1 MEFNK
6 IHNIKQNIDSSP
18 KKKQSDEDLT
28 LLERKGKIPAKNT
41 PINPIYWQEI
51 KGINPKFFDIQRDGE
66 QSNPYKLPH
75 KIEGKEILLN
85 PIRLEDGTS
94 YIERQ
99 NIKLSNGQTF
109 RIRAITIKR
118 NGSLEISRMILP
130 NGNVSNIEL
139 DPRFVYAMRMYYG
152 RELTNIDVLTTPVK
166 KKPIIDK
173 LSVEAQEIL
182 NSLKDS
188 DEKKFELVSSLL
200 KRTFLLTKSK
210 DGVSN
215 EYITSFIR
223 ELSQIENIL
232 LQNMID
238 NEISIKIYDDMFLFP
253 ESSHA
258 EYRHSKKPILEDGKP
273 RLDKFGA
280 IEYEL
285 SPKTKEII
293 FAEKANNQAIT
304 INGVEQNTYE
314 SLAHEMA
321 HAFDYNQG
329 RLLNL
334 QKQDFISIINGE
346 NFSRFIDMPS
356 FSKEF
361 DNAITADL
369 MHMFEIDEKEGKPQG
384 QTFKELL
391 KDNDFKYYFGVYDTS
406 DDFVQFNDVTAR
418 KELFA
423 QMVSYVT
430 SGKLTNKNFQARIE
444 ELFPNCL
451 DFTRKILLSTTQDV
465 EQNS

>member
-238 NEISIKIYDDMFLFP
+238 SEISIKIYDDMFLFP

-258 EYRHSKKPILEDGKP
+258 EYRHSKKPILKDGKP
-273 RLDKFGA
+273 LLDKFGA

-285 SPKTKEII
+285 SPEIKEII
-293 FAEKANNQAIT
+293 FAERANNQPIT
-304 INGVEQNTYE
+304 INGIEQNTYE

>member
-51 KGINPKFFDIQRDGE
+51 KGINPKHIDCQNDSE
-66 QSNPYKLPH
+66 SAKTYTLPY
-75 KIEGKEILLN
+75 KIEGKEIVLN
-85 PIRLEDGTS
+85 PITLKDGTS

-99 NIKLSNGQTF
+99 NIKLSNGKTL
-109 RIRAITIKR
+109 RIRAITIKKKD
-118 NGSLEISRMILP
+118 SLEISRMILP
-130 NGNVSNIEL
+130 NGNVSEIEL
-139 DPRFVYAMRMYYG
+139 DPKFIYAMRMYYG
-152 RELTNIDVLTTPVK
+152 RELTNIDVLNTPVR

-173 LSVEAQEIL
+173 LPTEAQEFL
-182 NSLKDS
+182 NSIKDTNA
-188 DEKKFELVSSLL
+188 KKFELITSVLT
-200 KRTFLLTKSK
+200 RTFLLTKSK
-210 DGVSN
+210 EGVSDN
-215 EYITSFIR
+215 YITSFVK
-223 ELSQIENIL
+223 ELFQIENIL
-232 LQNMID
+232 LQNMIE
-238 NEISIKIYDDMFLFP
+238 NEISIKIYDDMLLFP
-253 ESSHA
+253 TSSHA
-258 EYRHSKKPILEDGKP
+258 EYRHSKKPILKDGKP
-273 RLDKFGA
+273 LLDKFGA

-285 SPKTKEII
+285 SPEIKEII
-293 FAEKANNQAIT
+293 FAERANNQPIT
-304 INGVEQNTYE
+304 INGIEQNTYE
-314 SLAHEMA
+314 SLAHEMG

-329 RLLNL
+329 RSLNL
-334 QKQDFISIINGE
+334 EKQDFISIINGE

-369 MHMFEIDEKEGKPQG
+369 MHMLELDEKEGKQQG
-384 QTFKELL
+384 KTFKELL
-391 KDNDFKYYFGVYDTS
+391 RDDDFKYYFGVFDTS